1 MSCTR
6 RRAALVRRTMLVLPL
21 LLLALVASGCGGP
34 DEASTAPR
42 PRPGP
47 TVTSGP
53 LSAATSG
60 AVSRLFANMTS
71 YFDTT
76 ALAEIGAAGDARMA
90 WLTGDLLRLFHDEIS
105 AAALV
110 EVFETLT
117 AAELSPT
124 ELGDPW
130 RSMTERML
138 EWDLPAPPGYA
149 TMKGRLFALVEPGW
163 RPFFSDPA
171 AEIDWRRVNWGGVLM
186 DDRPLGDPSPCR
198 EGCIPALD
206 DPAVTSAAGGSW
218 YPDDGVVFGVVVGD
232 EARAYPRNVMTVH
245 EMVND
250 TLGGRRIGLPYCTLC
265 GSAQAYHTDSAG
277 DPPLVLRTSGL
288 LVRSNKITYDLRT
301 RSLIDTFTGR
311 ALTGP
316 LRRRGVRLEQITVTT
331 TTWADWKE
339 RHPRTTIVAED
350 GGIGRRY
357 PVDRRPVRSDAETA
371 FPVGE
376 IDPRLR
382 PHEQVLGVVATDGTP
397 VAFPVADA
405 IAALR
410 SGRPVRLRG
419 VRVELD
425 AGGLRAMGGAGVVG
439 HEAFWF
445 AWSQF
450 HPGTVVWKEA
460 REE

>member
-1 MSCTR
+1 
-6 RRAALVRRTMLVLPL
+6 MLVLLP
-21 LLLALVASGCGGP
+21 LLLALVASGCGGSAEP
-34 DEASTAPR
+34 PTATRSGPA
-42 PRPGP
+42 P
-47 TVTSGP
+47 TVAAGP
-53 LSAATSG
+53 LSAATER
-60 AVSRLFANMTS
+60 AVARLFANMGS

-76 ALAEIGAAGDARMA
+76 ALAEIGEARDARMA
-90 WLTGDLLRLFHDEIS
+90 WLMGDLLRLFHDEMS

-117 AAELSPT
+117 AAQLSPA
-124 ELGDPW
+124 ELEDPW

-138 EWDLPAPPGYA
+138 DWELPAPPGYA
-149 TMKGRLFALVEPGW
+149 PLKGRLFTLVEPGW
-163 RPFFSDPA
+163 QPFFSDPA

-206 DPAVTSAAGGSW
+206 DPAVTDAAGGSW
-218 YPDDGVVFGVVVGD
+218 YPDDGIVFGVIVGD

-250 TLGGRRIGLPYCTLC
+250 TLGGRRVGLPYCTLC
-265 GSAQAYHTDSAG
+265 GSAQAYFTDAAG
-277 DPPLVLRTSGL
+277 GTPLVLRTSGL
-288 LVRSNKITYDLRT
+288 LLRSNKLTYDLRT
-301 RSLIDTFTGR
+301 RSTIDTFTGR

-316 LRRRGVRLEQITVTT
+316 LRRRSVQLEQIDVTT
-331 TTWADWKE
+331 ATWGDWKA
-339 RHPRTTIVAED
+339 RHPRTTIVAAD

-357 PVDRRPVRSDAETA
+357 PADRRPVRPDAETA

-382 PHEQVLGVVATDGTP
+382 PHEQVLGVVAADGTP
-397 VAFPVADA
+397 VAFPVAEA
-405 IAALR
+405 TAALR
-410 SGRPVRLRG
+410 AGRPVGLRG
-419 VRVELD
+419 VTVELD
-425 AGGLRAMGGAGVVG
+425 AGGLRAIGDEQTAG
-439 HEAFWF
+439 HQAFWF

-460 REE
+460 REQ